1 MSFHSLGL
9 DAQLCTTLDTLGYRA
24 PTPIQTK
31 VIPLVLE
38 GRDLMAT
45 AQTGT
50 GKTAA
55 YVLPLLHALIN
66 SPASP
71 ALRGLILVPTR
82 ELATQVERSVRTY
95 GQHAGFKSCAIY
107 GGAKL
112 ATQAKKLQD
121 GVQILVATPGRLLEH
136 LKLGNVSLESL
147 RLVVFDE
154 ADRILDMGFWADV
167 QTLVA
172 LFPKKRQT
180 LLFSVNLNKSIKR
193 FSEICL
199 KKPLTIALTPT
210 VPDTSHIAQT
220 FYGCDK
226 EQKNDLLSYLIGS
239 RNFSQVLVFTKTKGS
254 ADILGAHLKESGL
267 KMAIFHGD
275 IPYAHRAKALNAFK
289 AGLIQVLVAT
299 DIASRGLDIEKLP
312 VIINFD
318 LPPDAEDYIHRI
330 GRTGRAG
337 ESGEAFTLVTPEDKI
352 RLKEIET
359 LAKRTFK
366 IDFLEGFEPKRWH
379 IPKPKKQGKKPAQKG
394 KKPEAK
400 SGKKTN
406 SKTPKTTTKP
416 TQKHP
421 TKKAKR

>member
-1 MSFHSLGL
+1 MPFQSLGI
-9 DAQLCTTLDTLGYRA
+9 DPRLCTTLATLGYNV
-24 PTPIQTK
+24 PTPVQEK
-31 VIPLVLE
+31 VIPLILQ

-55 YVLPLLHALIN
+55 YVLPLLHNLIN

-95 GQHAGFKSCAIY
+95 AQHTGLTSCAVY

-112 ATQAKKLQD
+112 STQTKKLES
-121 GVQILVATPGRLLEH
+121 GVQILIATPGRLLEH

-210 VPDTSHIAQT
+210 VPDTSHIAQI

-226 EQKNDLLSYLIGS
+226 EQKNELLSYLIGS
-239 RNFSQVLVFTKTKGS
+239 RNFSQALVFTRTKGS
-254 ADILGAHLKESGL
+254 ADVLGAHLKESGL
-267 KMAIFHGD
+267 KTAIFHGD

-289 AGLIQVLVAT
+289 AGVIQVLVAT

-337 ESGEAFTLVTPEDKI
+337 ESGEAFTLVTPEDKSK
-352 RLKEIET
+352 LKEIEA

-366 IDFLEGFEPKRWH
+366 IDFLEGFEAKRWH
-379 IPKPKKQGKKPAQKG
+379 IPKPKKQGKRPTQKG
-394 KKPEAK
+394 KKPDTK
-400 SGKKTN
+400 LGKKTN
-406 SKTPKTTTKP
+406 AKTATKP